1 MATYCTSTI
10 FNINYSLTY
19 TEILNPC
26 QTPNEK
32 KYHQIIGIKF
42 VLKKTKAKKNQDINI
57 NYEY

>member
-1 MATYCTSTI
+1 MIALQI
-10 FNINYSLTY
+10 FYSLTY

-42 VLKKTKAKKNQDINI
+42 VLKKTKAKK
-57 NYEY
+57 Y